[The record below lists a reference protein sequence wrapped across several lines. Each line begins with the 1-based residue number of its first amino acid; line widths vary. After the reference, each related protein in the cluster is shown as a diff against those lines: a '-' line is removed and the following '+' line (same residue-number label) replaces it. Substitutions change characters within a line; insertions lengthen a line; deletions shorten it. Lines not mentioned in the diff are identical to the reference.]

1 MSRQKI
7 KIRNDRGNIVASI
20 EIQDGVV
27 VEETLKG
34 CWISDLDREDDGTP
48 IYRLDLND
56 STETLENYSNQAL
69 LEEVQ
74 SRMIS

>member
-34 CWISDLDREDDGTP
+34 CWMSDLDCEDDGTP

-56 STETLENYSNQAL
+56 STETLENYSKQAL
-69 LEEVQ
+69 LDEVA
-74 SRMIS
+74 SRMSD

>member
-7 KIRNDRGNIVASI
+7 NIRNDRGNTVVSI
-20 EIQDGVV
+20 EIEDGVI

-34 CWISDLDREDDGTP
+34 CWMSDLDREDDGTP

-56 STETLENYSNQAL
+56 SPETLENYSNQAL
-69 LEEVQ
+69 LEEIQ
-74 SRMIS
+74 SRMIN